1 MVRTLAPSPPFAVAD
16 GTRCRKY
23 DNCYTP
29 CQQSPRPQTCQNPTG
44 NTTKFYA
51 PMRDAI
57 IAAKDNNKMHFNLC
71 NWGRDQVWTWGA
83 SYGHSW
89 R

>member
-1 MVRTLAPSPPFAVAD
+1 MLTCR
-16 GTRCRKY
+16 RKY

-29 CQQSPRPQTCQNPTG
+29 CQQNPRPQTCQNPTG

-57 IAAKDNNKMHFNLC
+57 IAAKDTKKIHFNLC

-89 R
+89 RYVPRPPFRVARHG